1 MLDEYRIEP
10 MTVGQYLDEVDN
22 ENIKINQAVQRDFCW
37 KQEMMNALI
46 YSALSRRIYIPTIIL
61 AEEKKKNGTKQT
73 YVVDGGQR
81 TETLYRFKFEGYKIT
96 KNLRNYLIPYNKK
109 KVDSNGEYVRDE
121 YGNIESEIEMFDIRN
136 KTYEDL
142 PDELKS
148 KFNGCAL
155 TASIYQDCTPE
166 ETSELVLLY
175 NNHVGMN
182 VSQKSLTYIGRYAE
196 EIKRIKDNNRF
207 LKDCTALTENEKVKG
222 FWERVIS
229 ESVMAVKHFENW
241 KKTPK
246 DMCDY
251 LNNNSSIEEY
261 KEIEEYFNRIAP
273 YSDKID
279 NKEISEL
286 FTSKNMFV
294 WMMLFDRFDKL
305 HISDE
310 RFGDFLQA
318 FVSGLC
324 KKEINGEN
332 WIKIDADKHTKDR
345 SVITKK
351 VNHLEELM
359 NEFLHINNE
368 ETVTKT
374 DVAIEEDK
382 TDEDGVEVYISEIT
396 GIDEKVLHENIDIY
410 IDMLEGENGFK
421 DVCIRDDSRLL
432 NRDNSLSLLAMVA
445 YAESKEENLD
455 EWLTE
460 YAKNNDEYLFDQK
473 ENFLHMKKSFDEYL
487 QKGAVA

>member
-81 TETLYRFKFEGYKIT
+81 TETLYRFKYEGYKIT

-109 KVDSNGEYVRDE
+109 KVDENGEYIRDE
-121 YGNIESEIEMFDIRN
+121 YGDIECEIEMFDIRN
-136 KTYEDL
+136 KTYDEL

-148 KFNGCAL
+148 KFNGCSL
-155 TASIYQDCTPE
+155 TATIYQECTTE

-182 VSQKSLTYIGRYAE
+182 VSQKSLTYVGKYAE
-196 EIKRIKDNNRF
+196 EIKRIKDTSVF
-207 LKDCTALTENEKVKG
+207 LKDCTALTENEKTKG

-251 LNNNSSIEEY
+251 LNSNSSIGEY
-261 KEIEEYFNRIAP
+261 REIESYFSRLIP
-273 YSDKID
+273 YTDKIE
-279 NKEISEL
+279 NEEIAKL
-286 FTSKNMFV
+286 FTSKNMFI
-294 WMMLFDRFDKL
+294 WMMLFDRFNKL
-305 HISDE
+305 HISDNS
-310 RFGDFLQA
+310 FGEFLQE
-318 FVSGLC
+318 FVSDLC
-324 KKEINGEN
+324 YKEINGET
-332 WIKIDADKHTKDR
+332 WIEIDADKHTKDR
-345 SVITKK
+345 SVINKK
-351 VNHLEELM
+351 VNHLEALM
-359 NEFLHINNE
+359 NEFLLINKEDLE
-368 ETVTKT
+368 EV
-374 DVAIEEDK
+374 DVLKFVKENVNSETTQEDIEDYREDLERL
-382 TDEDGVEVYISEIT
+382 TCDVYNDTRLLDEYNLPSLLSIIAYTYKEDII
-396 GIDEKVLHENIDIY
+396 IDEWFVD
-410 IDMLEGENGFK
+410 FF
-421 DVCIRDDSRLL
+421 R
-432 NRDNSLSLLAMVA
+432 
-445 YAESKEENLD
+445 
-455 EWLTE
+455 
-460 YAKNNDEYLFDQK
+460 NNNTYTRNQK
-473 ENFLHMKKSFDEYL
+473 ENYLNMKASLEDYIKQSE
-487 QKGAVA
+487 VA

>member
-10 MTVGQYLDEVDN
+10 MTIGQYLDEVDH

-37 KQEMMNALI
+37 SKEMMNALI
-46 YSALSRRIYIPTIIL
+46 YSALSRKIYIPTFIL

-81 TETLYRFKFEGYKIT
+81 TETLYRFKYEGYKIT

-109 KVDSNGEYVRDE
+109 KVNENGEYIRDE
-121 YGNIESEIEMFDIRN
+121 YGDIENEIEMFDIRN
-136 KTYEDL
+136 KTYEEL

-148 KFNGCAL
+148 KFNGCPL
-155 TASIYQDCTPE
+155 TTSIYQDCTTE

-182 VSQKSLTYIGRYAE
+182 VSQKSLTYIGKYAE
-196 EIKRIKDNNRF
+196 EIKRIKDTNIF
-207 LKDCTALTENEKVKG
+207 LKDCTALTENEKTKG

-261 KEIEEYFNRIAP
+261 KEIEKYFNRLIP
-273 YSDKID
+273 YADKVE
-279 NKEISEL
+279 NAEVAQL

-294 WMMLFDRFDKL
+294 WMMVFSRFDKL
-305 HISDE
+305 HISDDK
-310 RFGDFLQA
+310 FGKFLKA
-318 FVSGLC
+318 FISGLSN
-324 KKEINGEN
+324 KEIDGET
-332 WIKIDADKHTKDR
+332 WTEIDADKHTKDR

-351 VNHLEELM
+351 VNHLEKLM
-359 NEFLHINNE
+359 NEFLHIDNVVIEKNE
-368 ETVTKT
+368 NVDEGDNVN
-374 DVAIEEDK
+374 
-382 TDEDGVEVYISEIT
+382 EDGLEVYISEIT
-396 GIDEKVLHENIDIY
+396 GIDIDVLRENLDWYISVLEDEKGL
-410 IDMLEGENGFK
+410 K
-421 DVCIRDDSRLL
+421 DRCIRYDSRLL
-432 NRDNSLSLLAMVA
+432 NKDNSLSLLAMVA

-460 YAKNNDEYLFDQK
+460 YAENNDEYLFDQK
-473 ENFLHMKKSFDEYL
+473 ENFLHMKQSFDSYL
-487 QKGAVA
+487 NI